1 VSKPAIIELDLPLAY
16 RQMFRRLLGAPADN
30 DPRDVEIATLRAS
43 VDQLADELAALQLA
57 LAPLKPDIVEAA
69 EVDTQ
74 WEALAKAA
82 WPDEVS
88 E

>member
-1 VSKPAIIELDLPLAY
+1 MSAPSIIELDLPPAH
-16 RQMFRRLLGAPADN
+16 RRMFQRLLGAPGDN

-43 VDQLADELAALQLA
+43 VDQLGDRLATLQLA
-57 LAPLKPDIVEAA
+57 LDELKPDIIEAG
-69 EVDTQ
+69 EFDTQ

-82 WPDEVS
+82 WPEEMS